1 MKKAIILIL
10 LCFWGLWLPAQ
21 NLVEEFSNR
30 YGNDSKFTVVNVS
43 AKMFSLIS
51 DITDPETEGII
62 KDLTGFKL
70 LRTEQDAA
78 RYYREVLALLGDS
91 RKGYEEL
98 MRVQKE
104 QEDVRIYVREVKGVV
119 VELVLMVNNGSEF
132 VLMGFTGNI
141 DLKKISKLSKVVNVK
156 GVEYLDKAINN

>member
-21 NLVEEFSNR
+21 ILVEEFSNR

-98 MRVQKE
+98 MRVQEK

-119 VELVLMVNNGSEF
+119 VELVLMVNNGREF

-156 GVEYLDKAINN
+156 GVEYLDRAINN